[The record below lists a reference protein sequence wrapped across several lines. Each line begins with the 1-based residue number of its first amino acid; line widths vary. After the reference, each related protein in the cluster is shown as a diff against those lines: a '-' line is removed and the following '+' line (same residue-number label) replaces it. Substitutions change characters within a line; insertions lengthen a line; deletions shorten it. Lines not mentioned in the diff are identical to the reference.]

1 MALSVNSPEADRLS
15 RELAR
20 RQGSSITD
28 AVIGALRAE
37 LERER
42 RRLRPTPVAARLL
55 EIGRRY
61 AALPT
66 ADHRSDDKI
75 LGYDETDVP
84 C

>member
-1 MALSVNSPEADRLS
+1 MALSLKNPEADRLS

-20 RQGSSITD
+20 RQGTSITD
-28 AVIGALRAE
+28 AVIRALRSE

-42 RRLRPTPVAARLL
+42 RRLRPTPVAERLL

-66 ADHRSDDKI
+66 LDDRDEEEI
-75 LGYDETDVP
+75 LGYDEVEEP
-84 C
+84 R

>member
-1 MALSVNSPEADRLS
+1 MALSLKNPEADRLS

-28 AVIGALRAE
+28 AVIRALRAE

-42 RRLRPTPVAARLL
+42 RRLRPTPVAERLL

-66 ADHRSDDKI
+66 LDDRDEEEI
-75 LGYDETDVP
+75 LGYDEVEEP
-84 C
+84 R

>member
-1 MALSVNSPEADRLS
+1 MALSLKNPEADRLS

-28 AVIGALRAE
+28 AVIRALRSE

-42 RRLRPTPVAARLL
+42 RRLRPIPVAERLL

-66 ADHRSDDKI
+66 LDDRDEEEI
-75 LGYDETDVP
+75 LGYDEVEEP
-84 C
+84 R

>member
-1 MALSVNSPEADRLS
+1 MALSLKNPEADRLS

-20 RQGSSITD
+20 RQGTSITD
-28 AVIGALRAE
+28 AVIRALRSE

-42 RRLRPTPVAARLL
+42 RRLRPTPVAERLL

-66 ADHRSDDKI
+66 LDDRDEQEI
-75 LGYDETDVP
+75 LGYDEVEEP
-84 C
+84 R

>member
-1 MALSVNSPEADRLS
+1 MPLSVKNPEADRLA

-20 RQGSSITD
+20 RQGRSITE
-28 AVIGALRAE
+28 AVTGALRAE

-42 RRLRPTPVAARLL
+42 RRLRPAPVADRLL

-66 ADHRSDDKI
+66 LDRREDSEI
-75 LGYDETDVP
+75 LGYDESGLP
-84 C
+84 R